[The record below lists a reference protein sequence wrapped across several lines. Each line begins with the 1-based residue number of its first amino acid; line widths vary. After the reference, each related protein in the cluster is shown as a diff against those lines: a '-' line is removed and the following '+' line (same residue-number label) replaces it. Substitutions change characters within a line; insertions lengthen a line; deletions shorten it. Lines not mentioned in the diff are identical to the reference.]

1 MLQLYR
7 QTNQIQKPINPITQH
22 EYTDPHKEFWH
33 NPAWSTSKRWSPP
46 SGHKVLRCL
55 PTEACQTDEE
65 FDQCLQKHVAECD
78 DESCCERTVLD
89 SRYKLR
95 PPSKKGIPKT
105 SRYPFAADKSK
116 QRNEKKERLV
126 VDYRY
131 LGKERHVCD
140 LRGGFNTCSGPPQ
153 PTTWSGWI
161 WKKLALWQPQKAH
174 DL

>member
-1 MLQLYR
+1 M
-7 QTNQIQKPINPITQH
+7 
-22 EYTDPHKEFWH
+22 
-33 NPAWSTSKRWSPP
+33 
-46 SGHKVLRCL
+46 
-55 PTEACQTDEE
+55 
-65 FDQCLQKHVAECD
+65 QKHVAECD

-116 QRNEKKERLV
+116 QRSKNKERLV
-126 VDYRY
+126 VDYRG
-131 LGKERHVCD
+131 LGNVYD
-140 LRGGFNTCSGPPQ
+140 PRGGFNTRSEQPQ

-161 WKKLALWQPQKAH
+161 WRKLALWQPQKAH